1 MDDTDA
7 SPKHY
12 QQVGKKLVKQTIAN
26 MEKKADKLS
35 SNDLVTYSIIL
46 MCMGEN
52 TLEKKDYIRLIA
64 LGEKVLPNLPDD
76 DEKSHAQWTFDGYKK
91 HVKSNRK

>member
-1 MDDTDA
+1 
-7 SPKHY
+7 
-12 QQVGKKLVKQTIAN
+12 
-26 MEKKADKLS
+26 
-35 SNDLVTYSIIL
+35 

-91 HVKSNRK
+91 HVESNRK

>member
-1 MDDTDA
+1 MHRITF
-7 SPKHY
+7 
-12 QQVGKKLVKQTIAN
+12 QQVGKKLVKQTITN

-46 MCMGEN
+46 MCMGDD

-91 HVKSNRK
+91 HEESNRK